1 MTTYRTWQRSLL
13 LGLGALA
20 SALQA
25 QGFDED
31 FTRGPTAP
39 WVVFGEQ
46 SLFAWDAQAQAL
58 EVTWDSGRPNSYFA
72 RPLGTI
78 LNRQDDF
85 TLGFALELDQV
96 EVGVTAGKPY
106 TFELAVG
113 FLNWTAATSP
123 AFRRGTGG
131 ASPNLVTLDYF
142 PDSGYGATIWP
153 TFVSREG
160 RWNYNGSD
168 DFTVVELEPGVRH
181 RFELTYT
188 AADQTLRTRLWRDG
202 VAVGPIKD
210 VRLAPRFTDYAVDT
224 FAVCS
229 YSDAGAQGSLRAR
242 GRVDDLTVRVPPPP
256 LERITGRFVGQTWEV
271 RFDARTNWLYVLERT
286 LDGMPWEAVGT
297 NWLEQANGPLAL
309 TDSTSLDHA
318 FYRVRAHKP

>member
-1 MTTYRTWQRSLL
+1 MTTCLTWQRGLL
-13 LGLGALA
+13 LGLGAAA
-20 SALQA
+20 SALRA

-46 SLFAWDAQAQAL
+46 SLFAWDAPTQAL

-85 TLGFALELDQV
+85 TLGFVLELDQV

-113 FLNWTAATSP
+113 FLNWAAATDP

-153 TFVSREG
+153 TFVGREG
-160 RWNYNGSD
+160 RWNYSGSD
-168 DFTVVELEPGVRH
+168 DFTILELEPGVRH
-181 RFELTYT
+181 RFELTYI
-188 AADQTLRTRLWRDG
+188 AAAQTLQTRLWRDG
-202 VAVGPIKD
+202 VAVGSIKD

-242 GRVDDLTVRVPPPP
+242 GRVDDITVRVPPPP
-256 LERITGRFVGQTWEV
+256 LERITGRFAGQTWEV
-271 RFDARTNWLYVLERT
+271 RFDARTNWVYALERSVNGT
-286 LDGMPWEAVGT
+286 RWDAVST
-297 NWLEQANGPLAL
+297 NIQVPSNGLATL
-309 TDSTSLDHA
+309 TDPTSLDDA
-318 FYRVRAHKP
+318 LYRVRAEKP